1 MRTDRGVLRAPLSS
15 TRSAGGACSAPPHFQ
30 PPDAPLWRGLE
41 VHPHDGRAATR
52 WTSGS
57 SATSSAAATA
67 GASRPGEEA
76 RIGVGSYEPRQHVKD
91 ADRALAGARGPSAVR
106 YQGNWFPHRLR
117 AATGDGVFFV
127 GDSAGHCFPLSGEGI
142 RTAFYFGIA
151 CGRELR
157 RCSPAAQTAR
167 RRWPPTRRSTSAT
180 PGLPRALRLQRLVPT
195 LPPRALAAA
204 LRALAPRSPAA
215 PSAGTWTRRTR
226 ASPPYADPHVARD
239 PVSGPI
245 VVVHGGA
252 GGGVIRPDLAPALKD
267 GLARAVEA
275 GRSALFAGGNAVDAV
290 VESVAVLENDEHF
303 NAGRGAVLTADGDIE
318 HDAAVMDGRRRRA
331 GAVAALCG
339 QPNPIRIARALLEE
353 GRHGM
358 LAGEGA
364 MRFAEEQGFAR
375 VELDVLL
382 TDHRRKQLAA
392 RQAGEE
398 PEPAFGDPQPGIWTL
413 EGDTVGAVVLDLDGH
428 LAAGTSTGGIHG
440 KLQGRVGDSPLVG
453 GGLYANDRVCAVSAT
468 GTGERI
474 MEAVAAHEVAAEMAS
489 RGFRSSARSRTPARS
504 CRATS
509 GSSPSMHAAGSASR
523 ATRRSSSAPSRSV
536 RVRCAPGFA
545 GTDTVR

>member
-1 MRTDRGVLRAPLSS
+1 MS
-15 TRSAGGACSAPPHFQ
+15 
-30 PPDAPLWRGLE
+30 
-41 VHPHDGRAATR
+41 
-52 WTSGS
+52 
-57 SATSSAAATA
+57 
-67 GASRPGEEA
+67 
-76 RIGVGSYEPRQHVKD
+76 
-91 ADRALAGARGPSAVR
+91 LA
-106 YQGNWFPHRLR
+106 
-117 AATGDGVFFV
+117 
-127 GDSAGHCFPLSGEGI
+127 I
-142 RTAFYFGIA
+142 
-151 CGRELR
+151 
-157 RCSPAAQTAR
+157 
-167 RRWPPTRRSTSAT
+167 
-180 PGLPRALRLQRLVPT
+180 
-195 LPPRALAAA
+195 
-204 LRALAPRSPAA
+204 
-215 PSAGTWTRRTR
+215 
-226 ASPPYADPHVARD
+226 

-252 GGGVIRPDLAPALKD
+252 GAGVIRPDLAPALKD

-275 GRSALFAGGNAVDAV
+275 GRRALYAGGNAVDAV
-290 VESVAVLENDEHF
+290 VESVAVLENDELF

-339 QPNPIRIARALLEE
+339 QPNPIRVARALLEE

-364 MRFAEEQGFAR
+364 MRFAEENGFAR

-428 LAAGTSTGGIHG
+428 LAAGTSTGGIAG

-474 MEAVAAHEVAAEMAS
+474 MEAVAAHEVAAGMRLAGLPIQRAVEDACAVVQGDIGLIAVDAHG
-489 RGFRSSARSRTPARS
+489 RVGIACNTPVFQRAVAVGDGRVRTGL
-504 CRATS
+504 T
-509 GSSPSMHAAGSASR
+509 G
-523 ATRRSSSAPSRSV
+523 TESV
-536 RVRCAPGFA
+536 R
-545 GTDTVR
+545 